1 MSQSTNQTV
10 SAQPTTSS
18 SDADLHALVQQLL
31 ARVDSLEA
39 EVNDLR
45 ASQAVPD
52 DVVVAIGAAVAAFLG
67 HKARVRAIRLSGT
80 NRWATEER
88 ATMHNRA
95 VTRTR

>member
-1 MSQSTNQTV
+1 MSQSVNQPAGT
-10 SAQPTTSS
+10 AP
-18 SDADLHALVQQLL
+18 DADLRALVSQLL
-31 ARVDSLEA
+31 DRVNSLEA

-45 ASQAVPD
+45 ASQAVSD

-67 HKARVRAIRLSGT
+67 HKARVRAIRLASP

-88 ATMHNRA
+88 ATVHNRA

>member
-1 MSQSTNQTV
+1 MTMSQSTNQTPPHAPEV
-10 SAQPTTSS
+10 
-18 SDADLHALVQQLL
+18 DLQALVQQLL

-45 ASQAVPD
+45 AAQAVPD